1 MWSKPRTFAGFQ
13 KRIWGRDA
21 LRRFAECGVD
31 FVLSGHSH
39 VPGITLCD
47 RNDQTTVLVSAG
59 TLSDRTRED
68 RASFNRLI
76 LKSDEATL
84 IRYGFEN
91 GAAVEIETTRI
102 AK

>member
-1 MWSKPRTFAGFQ
+1 MSTPRTFAGFQ

-21 LRRFAECGVD
+21 VRRFTECGVD
-31 FVLSGHSH
+31 LVLSGHTR
-39 VPGITLCD
+39 VPGMTLFD
-47 RNDQTTVLVSAG
+47 GDDQTTVLISAG

-68 RASFNRLI
+68 QASFNRLI

-84 IRYGFEN
+84 IRYGFED
-91 GAAVEIETTRI
+91 GAAVRLETTRI